1 MRKAK
6 KAKPEK
12 AMGNDASKTPLPLD
26 EGVVLDVSMT
36 VELFRLWSV
45 AALKSYLHARKNPPK
60 ALLMN
65 SQQGRRAS
73 LHL

>member
-12 AMGNDASKTPLPLD
+12 AMWNDASKTPLPLD

-45 AALKSYLHARKNPPK
+45 AALKSYLHARKK
-60 ALLMN
+60 STEGSFDELTA
-65 SQQGRRAS
+65 R
-73 LHL
+73 